1 MRTILVTIALA
12 LSTLGGQ
19 VFAQGKFSGYMFGD
33 YFYNV
38 ARDTAFKRAN
48 LSNSAVNG
56 QKDLQAFQIRRIYF
70 AYDNDI
76 SENFTTRFRLESDL
90 SAGSKETDA
99 NNKVTVFVKDAY
111 LMWKNVFTGSNLIF
125 GLQPTSAYDISETAW
140 GYRSLEKT
148 IMDLRGII
156 PSREL
161 GVSLKGKLV
170 ESGMINYWATIA
182 NNTGT
187 ANPNG
192 IVADVDKYKRYSLN
206 LQFKPTDLLQ
216 ITAYGSYL
224 ARPNTNDIAST
235 ATPKATVGNG
245 TFTAALF
252 VGYAEKDKYSL
263 GVEGFLAS
271 TANQLTD
278 TSTSPHS
285 LKSLKTLGFTLFGS
299 VYVTSDLAVVA
310 RYDYFDPNTDSNSKG
325 DMRNYFIAGLS
336 YKPDKNVSIT
346 PNVQI
351 ETYESL
357 PNGGR
362 SIDASVTGRI
372 TFYYVFLDSK

>member
-1 MRTILVTIALA
+1 MRTIFGTVALMLFFLA
-12 LSTLGGQ
+12 GQ
-19 VFAQGKFSGYMFGD
+19 ADAQGKFSGYMFGD

-38 ARDTAFKRAN
+38 ARDTAFRRAN
-48 LSNSAVNG
+48 LPNSAVSG

-76 SENFTTRFRLESDL
+76 SDNFSTRFRLESDA

-125 GLQPTSAYDISETAW
+125 GLQPSSAYDISEAAW

-148 IMDLRGII
+148 IMDLRGIV

-161 GVSLKGKLV
+161 GIALKGKLV
-170 ESGMINYWATIA
+170 ESGMLNYWVTIA

-187 ANPNG
+187 SNPNG
-192 IVADVDKYKRYSLN
+192 VVADVDKFKRYSLN
-206 LQFKPTDLLQ
+206 LQVKPTDQLQ

-224 ARPNTNDIAST
+224 ARPNTNDLTST
-235 ATPKATVGNG
+235 SVPPATVSNS
-245 TFTAALF
+245 TFTGALF
-252 VGYAEKDKYSL
+252 AGYAEKDHYSFGL
-263 GVEGFLAS
+263 EGFLAS
-271 TANQLTD
+271 TANGMRD
-278 TSTSPHS
+278 VSTTPNT
-285 LKSLKTLGFTLFGS
+285 LKSLKTMGFTAFGWVNVAS
-299 VYVTSDLAVVA
+299 ELAVVA
-310 RYDYFDPNTDSNSKG
+310 RYDYFDPNTDSNAKG

-336 YKPDKNVSIT
+336 FKPDKNVAIT

-351 ETYESL
+351 ETYEAV
-357 PNGGR
+357 PNGP
-362 SIDASVTGRI
+362 SIDASVTGRL
-372 TFYYVFLDSK
+372 TFYYVFLDTK

>member
-1 MRTILVTIALA
+1 MRTILVTIAFVLSSLA
-12 LSTLGGQ
+12 GQ

-38 ARDTAFKRAN
+38 ARDTAFRRAN
-48 LSNSAVNG
+48 LPNSAVNG

-76 SENFTTRFRLESDL
+76 SEDFTTRFRLESDL

-99 NNKVTVFVKDAY
+99 NNKFTVFVKDAY
-111 LMWKNVFTGSNLIF
+111 LMWKNVFTGSNLIL
-125 GLQPTSAYDISETAW
+125 GLQPSSAFDISETAW

-170 ESGMINYWATIA
+170 ESGMLNYWATIA

-187 ANPNG
+187 SNPNG
-192 IVADVDKYKRYSLN
+192 LVADVDKYKRFSLN
-206 LQFKPTDLLQ
+206 LQLKPTDQLQ
-216 ITAYGSYL
+216 VTAYGSYL
-224 ARPNTNDIAST
+224 ARPNTNDINST
-235 ATPKATVGNG
+235 AIPPATVSNG
-245 TFTAALF
+245 TLTSALF

-263 GVEGFLAS
+263 GFEGFLAS
-271 TANQLTD
+271 TANGLRDAT
-278 TSTSPHS
+278 TTPNT
-285 LKSLKTLGFTLFGS
+285 LKSLSTMGFTLWAWTNLGS
-299 VYVTSDLAVVA
+299 SLAIVG

-325 DMRNYFIAGLS
+325 DQRNYFLAGLS
-336 YKPDKNVSIT
+336 FKPDKNVAIT

-351 ETYESL
+351 ETYQAV
-357 PNGGR
+357 PNGR
-362 SIDASVTGRI
+362 SIDASVTGRV